1 MSRPARRPGPQ
12 PAATPF
18 APFAIVAALTIVAY
32 LPSFRVPFQFDDW
45 ARISGNPGFASG
57 DWLQAIGWLGSARV
71 LPAITLALNYA
82 VAGQDTT
89 GYHVVNLLVHLLASL
104 GVYVLALL
112 SCRTPR
118 LRDSALATRP
128 VLFAS
133 AAALLFACHPL
144 QTQAVTY
151 IVQRVAAM
159 AAMFYVWS
167 VVAYV
172 SARLRDEAG
181 EGRRARRLYGACLA
195 LALAAVF
202 SKENAVTL
210 PAMLALAEI
219 VFFGRRRLTALLRYA
234 LLAAPLPLLPVA
246 WKLFAQGARP
256 GPATWGERFA
266 AALQSPSTTGTAHTA
281 LSYALTQLLVLPR
294 YLGLLL
300 VPVGLNIDHDV
311 PAATTLSPPVLAG
324 LLFLLVLA
332 AAGVWAARRFPLI
345 GFAIL
350 WFFIAQS
357 VESSF
362 LPIDDVMMEHRM
374 YLAMPGLSLAI
385 AATYGAAQRRWPRS
399 GRLAGAAIA
408 ALLVALTFARNQVWQ
423 TPLSLWSDAARKS
436 PHKARVQVNLGV
448 AYHAEDR
455 LDEAIRHYCAALRID
470 PHIALARDNIEI
482 ALEQQGRL
490 DEILPQVVPK
500 RIEAPNAPPGAVVLD
515 VDVSEVVC
523 RTSGAD

>member
-1 MSRPARRPGPQ
+1 VSRPARRRRPQ
-12 PAATPF
+12 PAAASF

-45 ARISGNPGFASG
+45 ARITGTPGSELG
-57 DWLQAIGWLGSARV
+57 DWLHANGWLGTARV
-71 LPAITLALNYA
+71 LPAVTIALNYA
-82 VAGQDTT
+82 IAGQDTSS
-89 GYHVVNLLVHLLASL
+89 YHVVNLLVHLIAAF

-118 LRDSALATRP
+118 LRDSAVATRP

-181 EGRRARRLYGACLA
+181 ERRRARRLYGACLA
-195 LALAAVF
+195 LAVAAVF

-210 PAMLALAEI
+210 PAMLALTEI
-219 VFFGRRRLTALLRYA
+219 VFFGRRLTALLPYA
-234 LLAAPLPLLPVA
+234 VLAAPLPLLPVV
-246 WKLFAQGARP
+246 WTVFAQRARP
-256 GPATWGERFA
+256 GAVTWSERLA
-266 AALQSPSTTGTAHTA
+266 AVLQSPSTTGTAHTA

-332 AAGVWAARRFPLI
+332 AAGIWAVRRFPLV

-385 AATYGAAQRRWPRS
+385 AAAYCAAQRRWPRS
-399 GRLAGAAIA
+399 GRVAGAAIA

-455 LDEAIRHYCAALRID
+455 LDEAIEHYCAALRID

-490 DEILPQVVPK
+490 DEIIPQVVPK

-523 RTSGAD
+523 KTSAAD